1 MNYLNSSLIL
11 YGNFAYYPDD
21 IVDDSLEKE
30 IRDNSHWLK
39 GSQLGD
45 LKKVIPYILRSNMK
59 DNYYL
64 IYNQDIDTYNTSPTV
79 LGTTHHMLVAVYN
92 DLYSQ
97 LEIYQFGLVLQ

>member
-1 MNYLNSSLIL
+1 
-11 YGNFAYYPDD
+11 
-21 IVDDSLEKE
+21 
-30 IRDNSHWLK
+30 
-39 GSQLGD
+39 
-45 LKKVIPYILRSNMK
+45 MK